1 MIFASG
7 ELEVIAQF
15 VILLKF
21 HQPLLEL
28 QPPTVS
34 VLEALLQSRQ
44 MLLDPHVQEPRP
56 SQRQLEVTQVLET
69 ILTSWPFNQ
78 VLEQLEH

>member
-15 VILLKF
+15 VILPKF

-28 QPPTVS
+28 QPPMVS